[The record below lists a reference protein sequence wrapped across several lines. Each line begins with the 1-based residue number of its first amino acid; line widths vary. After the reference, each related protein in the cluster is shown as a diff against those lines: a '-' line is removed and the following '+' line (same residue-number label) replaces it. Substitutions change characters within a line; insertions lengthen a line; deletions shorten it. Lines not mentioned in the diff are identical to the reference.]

1 MIRKYSELSLK
12 VENPSNI
19 AVAGV
24 SNGGLGQNRTA
35 DTRIFNPLLYQ
46 LSYRAGKPNT
56 VTGLFALLESG
67 NTPINCCV
75 CCATNQHPIA

>member
-24 SNGGLGQNRTA
+24 SNGGGVN
-35 DTRIFNPLLYQ
+35 Y
-46 LSYRAGKPNT
+46 
-56 VTGLFALLESG
+56 
-67 NTPINCCV
+67 
-75 CCATNQHPIA
+75 